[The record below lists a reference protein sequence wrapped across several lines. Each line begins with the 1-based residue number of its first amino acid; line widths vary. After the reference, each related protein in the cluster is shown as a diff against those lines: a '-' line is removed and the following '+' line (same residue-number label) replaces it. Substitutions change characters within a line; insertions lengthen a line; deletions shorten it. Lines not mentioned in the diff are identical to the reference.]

1 MKTYKSSLNKF
12 SQSKPTQ
19 HLASKKME
27 DHTCDQEVSTN
38 KSRLSSE
45 LPVPDIIDYNLNG
58 LFSGK
63 KSIKE
68 RHHYSSSNN
77 HFYYALYESG
87 MTNGD
92 HLTYLDDQR
101 LARDY
106 KIGIVTLA
114 SRPEHRSKTKLSFEE
129 IKQEF
134 PNLLEKVEKYRPKV
148 LCFNGRAVF
157 QAFAVFQNARISSST
172 KRKKIVSE
180 DWSQQPNFSIRWN
193 DRTGYTK
200 VFYVMSTSGRVF
212 QHKRQNKTKY
222 FKKLKELIDEDS
234 NEESIKYIKRE
245 ERHVI
250 DTRIRGEGIDLIN
263 ACFKEE
269 FNNEQDDYEENDVE
283 DTSPNKKCR
292 LEQDYSPPKSFVAK
306 RW

>member
-45 LPVPDIIDYNLNG
+45 LPVPDIIDYNLNVLFVG

-193 DRTGYTK
+193 DRT
-200 VFYVMSTSGRVF
+200 
-212 QHKRQNKTKY
+212 
-222 FKKLKELIDEDS
+222 DEDS